1 MMTPEFQCGWLLDC
15 GHMCLENYV
24 PGSSPRERQ
33 EGGRTQVAKDEF
45 GLGEWKIQWKSSPP
59 FHRVLRGTLGGWLE
73 PGTCMG
79 FIPTMAPT
87 ELSHSTVFRHG
98 CYTSLG

>member
-33 EGGRTQVAKDEF
+33 EGGPTQVAKDEF

-73 PGTCMG
+73 PGARDVHG
-79 FIPTMAPT
+79 FHPHNGTDRA
-87 ELSHSTVFRHG
+87 ESQRSV
-98 CYTSLG
+98 